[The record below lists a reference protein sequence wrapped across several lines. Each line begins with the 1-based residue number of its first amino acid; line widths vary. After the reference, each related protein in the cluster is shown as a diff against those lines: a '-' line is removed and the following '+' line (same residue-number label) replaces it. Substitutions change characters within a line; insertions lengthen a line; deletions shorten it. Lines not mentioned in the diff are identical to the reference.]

1 MGVINERRKENPVKK
16 FSIGAKLMSGFIVV
30 AVIAAVIGVFGIVKV
45 RQIAGRDMVLFKT
58 GAEPLGEI
66 AMFAETFQS
75 ARAVIGHAIISSALN
90 KNPEVYI
97 QKLAELGK
105 GMNDY
110 AASFEKTLVSAEGK
124 KNFAD
129 LMQAVKKY
137 ASLQARIVEL
147 VRAGKGEEAQDVFE
161 GEGGNLA
168 EGISETLGEMTKD
181 KIAYAKAIADEN
193 SATAAAAVTLT
204 LIVTV
209 LGAVVAFVLGFFLP
223 RSVTVPVHRVAAGLA
238 EGSDQVASASAQVSA
253 ASQSLAEGSSEQA
266 SAIEETSA
274 SIEELSAMTT
284 QNAENAN
291 QANNLMKETGR
302 VVNEANESMQELTVA
317 MKEITT
323 GSEDT
328 AKIIKTIDEIAFQT
342 NLLALNA
349 AVEAA
354 RAGEAG
360 AGFAVVADEVRN
372 LAMRSAE
379 SAKSTANL
387 IDDSIR
393 RIKNGSDIVAK
404 TNEAFDRVLGGTKKV
419 DELFREIAA
428 ASNEQ
433 AQGIAQ
439 IGKAIAEMDK
449 VVQQNAANAEESAS
463 ASEEL
468 NAQAMQMKDMVAELI
483 AVVRGKEAAHPAS
496 RAKDIDTG
504 HTKAGSPAVR
514 LDAPKS
520 PSVRDQHRK
529 TAAAGAEIVKPDEII
544 PMNDHDEFRDF

>member
-16 FSIGAKLMSGFIVV
+16 FSIGAKLMGGFIVV

-504 HTKAGSPAVR
+504 HTKPGSPAAR

-520 PSVRDQHRK
+520 PSVRDRHRK

>member
-223 RSVTVPVHRVAAGLA
+223 RSVTVPIHRVAAGLA

>member
-16 FSIGAKLMSGFIVV
+16 FSIGAKLMGGFIVV